1 MDTIAN
7 ILQNA
12 PTWLTAIMALVTA
25 CTAISALTPTKV
37 DDEILG
43 GIGKVI
49 NILLRVTNI
58 GAGNVFKNKNADD
71 K

>member
-1 MDTIAN
+1 MEAIAN
-7 ILQNA
+7 MIQNA
-12 PTWLTAIMALVTA
+12 PTWLTAIMAVITA
-25 CTAISALTPTKV
+25 CTAVSALTPTKV

-71 K
+71 E